1 MTKKIKHKSPK
12 PAVVPVFTPEQRG
25 IDYIGKKS
33 KKQKTKKNKDILFCE
48 NWAKETK
55 SKVEN
60 VEIIDWD
67 GFIPKKAKVTKS
79 LLYTET
85 HTQVSFSMDKK
96 ELMTFSKYFSA
107 ETFAKIYKAD
117 KIIIN
122 INR

>member
-96 ELMTFSKYFSA
+96 ELMTFSKHFSA